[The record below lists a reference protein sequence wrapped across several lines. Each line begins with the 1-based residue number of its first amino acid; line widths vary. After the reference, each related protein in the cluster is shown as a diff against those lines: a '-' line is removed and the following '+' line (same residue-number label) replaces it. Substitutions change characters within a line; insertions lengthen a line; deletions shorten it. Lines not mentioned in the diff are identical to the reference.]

1 MANGPFASLQLCA
14 GVEGP
19 REVHRKQGLG
29 RGGCTQEPDSPV
41 LLSPK
46 SIGQEMVKDRT
57 QTMAIM
63 TVTLRLEL

>member
-1 MANGPFASLQLCA
+1 M
-14 GVEGP
+14 
-19 REVHRKQGLG
+19 
-29 RGGCTQEPDSPV
+29 

-63 TVTLRLEL
+63 TVTRRLEL